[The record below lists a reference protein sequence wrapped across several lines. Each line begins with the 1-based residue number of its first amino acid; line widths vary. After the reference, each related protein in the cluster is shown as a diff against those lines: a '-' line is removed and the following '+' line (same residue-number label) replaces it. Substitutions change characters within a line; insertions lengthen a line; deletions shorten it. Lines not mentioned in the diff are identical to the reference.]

1 LFFLIKKPETETE
14 PVQTDRFRFD
24 SVILGKKPVQ
34 TGLTRFFPGLARFFS
49 VWLGFFGFSS
59 VWFFQFQAYK
69 TKTDPKRLFFF
80 KILISLIG
88 FFSRFGFFGL
98 IGFLVFLLTP
108 KIYSQRILVFL
119 DSILMFFLL
128 FFILWFFL
136 LNLELRFILLR
147 DI

>member
-24 SVILGKKPVQ
+24 FVILGKKPVQ

-49 VWLGFFGFSS
+49 VWLGFFGFGS

-69 TKTDPKRLFFF
+69 TKTDPNRLVFF

-108 KIYSQRILVFL
+108 KIYSQRILVF
-119 DSILMFFLL
+119 SRFNFNVFSSL
-128 FFILWFFL
+128 FYTLVFPSKS
-136 LNLELRFILLR
+136 RA
-147 DI
+147 